1 MSLMATILESTDV
14 DYFYHHKKFSATAR
28 EDEIL
33 DDKVQSTIAQT
44 EEAGGGSTESI
55 TRRQR

>member
-1 MSLMATILESTDV
+1 MATIMESTDV
-14 DYFYHHKKFSATAR
+14 DCSYHHKKFSATAR

-33 DDKVQSTIAQT
+33 DDRIQSTIAQT
-44 EEAGGGSTESI
+44 EEAGGGSTELI